1 MIEDWVEQCRRGHSK
16 AYAKI
21 VEALQGRL
29 LDFLYRM
36 TQNRELAEDLGQ
48 EAFLR
53 AFRLLDRYDQ
63 TKAAFSTW
71 LFTLARNLCLDEL
84 RKRRPNWVLLEEE
97 AHVEASVDPGPDT
110 VAGEK
115 EIEIQI
121 ADAVRNLDPKHREVF
136 ILREYQ
142 DLPVEEIGRIVEC
155 PVGTVKSRLHR
166 ARLIL
171 QEKLGPVLKD

>member
-1 MIEDWVEQCRRGHSK
+1 M
-16 AYAKI
+16 
-21 VEALQGRL
+21 
-29 LDFLYRM
+29 
-36 TQNRELAEDLGQ
+36 
-48 EAFLR
+48 
-53 AFRLLDRYDQ
+53 
-63 TKAAFSTW
+63 
-71 LFTLARNLCLDEL
+71 FTLARNLCLDEL